1 MEWPHGQ
8 RFWAVDIFLHNVGEK
23 IDIQTGK
30 QREVKTESSK
40 AGRET
45 RRYADT
51 QTDRHVCMH
60 GR

>member
-1 MEWPHGQ
+1 MATWPTFLGGGY
-8 RFWAVDIFLHNVGEK
+8 FLHNVGEK